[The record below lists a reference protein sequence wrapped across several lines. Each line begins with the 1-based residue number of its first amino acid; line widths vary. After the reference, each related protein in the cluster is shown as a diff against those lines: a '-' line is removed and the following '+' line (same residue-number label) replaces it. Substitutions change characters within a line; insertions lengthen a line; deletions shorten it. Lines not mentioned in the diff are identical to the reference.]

1 MGRAPERRCGGRGP
15 AGRRSRLGR
24 SCCPARDL
32 KDYKVRAERAV
43 ASDARVAEAPAA

>member
-1 MGRAPERRCGGRGP
+1 MGRAPERRCSGRGP